1 MIAGHEGPVISLKF
15 INTTDS
21 ILLLSGSWDKTI
33 RVHDLNARGSKSG
46 SGGDLM
52 LHSSEITA
60 IAVRDKVA
68 SVATMKG
75 EIVIWDIK
83 DS

>member
-1 MIAGHEGPVISLKF
+1 M
-15 INTTDS
+15 
-21 ILLLSGSWDKTI
+21 
-33 RVHDLNARGSKSG
+33 HDLNARGSKSG

-60 IAVRDKVA
+60 IAVRVKEA

>member
-1 MIAGHEGPVISLKF
+1 
-15 INTTDS
+15 
-21 ILLLSGSWDKTI
+21 
-33 RVHDLNARGSKSG
+33 
-46 SGGDLM
+46 M

-60 IAVRDKVA
+60 IAVRDKEA